1 MILKQDWRQVFMAKP
16 NRSTLSLVWRL
27 LTLMKTL
34 LPWIILAVGFAV
46 MGFVITVSIPTGI
59 AYLGLLAI
67 RQEVIPILA
76 LYLLIA
82 LAFLRGFV
90 RYGEHYFGHFVAFH
104 SLAAF
109 RNLIFKKLRALSP
122 ACLDSQD
129 SGYLLKMIGEDI
141 EALEVF
147 FAHTIAPICT
157 AILSAGL
164 MFWYFCQ
171 SSWQLA
177 LLALATYACLAIVIP
192 IYFANIL
199 QVLLK
204 SQNEGRKDY
213 LSYFLE
219 SLRSVKDLLQ
229 FQVLDEQFERLIKK
243 SNHVNALDRNVAQAQ
258 FLQMALTFF
267 WLGLMILAFS
277 YMVFDGIYHDSLS
290 FDKGLLTFIAFTA
303 SFSPFLELGRLPL
316 GFKRAMNAARNIFD
330 LLDENV
336 IVDEGT
342 KQIDR
347 LRSVSFEDLSF
358 AYPKRQELVFKDL
371 SVTFQEKGIIGIKG
385 ESGSGK
391 STLVKLIMKWYNW
404 KTGDIFLNDRNSCLL
419 NAAKLQDTIA
429 YVPQTAQLFQQ
440 SIRENLTFGRQDI
453 SDESIWN
460 LAEACG
466 MKDRL
471 LACKEGLDTIIKSP
485 SDFSAGEGQRLE
497 LMRALLK
504 DASCYIF
511 DEPTSNLDSLY
522 EAILLDLIKTHCQ
535 GLVFLISH
543 RPSTLACADHLF
555 CVKNGF
561 LKEVNKK

>member
-1 MILKQDWRQVFMAKP
+1 MAKP

-90 RYGEHYFGHFVAFH
+90 RYGEHYFAHFVAFH

-277 YMVFDGIYHDSLS
+277 YMVFDGICHDSLS

-371 SVTFQEKGIIGIKG
+371 TVTFQEKGIIGIKG

-440 SIRENLTFGRQDI
+440 SIRENLIFGRQDI

-511 DEPTSNLDSLY
+511 DEPTSNLDSLN

-543 RPSTLACADHLF
+543 RPSTLACVDHLF
-555 CVKNGF
+555 CVKNGS

>member
-1 MILKQDWRQVFMAKP
+1 MAKP

-277 YMVFDGIYHDSLS
+277 YMVFDGICRDSLS

-347 LRSVSFEDLSF
+347 LWSVSFEDLSF

-466 MKDRL
+466 MEDRL

-511 DEPTSNLDSLY
+511 DEPTSNLDSLN

>member
-1 MILKQDWRQVFMAKP
+1 MAKP

-67 RQEVIPILA
+67 RQKVIPILA

-277 YMVFDGIYHDSLS
+277 YMVFDGICHDSLS

-460 LAEACG
+460 LAETCG

-511 DEPTSNLDSLY
+511 DEPTSNLDSLN

-555 CVKNGF
+555 CVKNGS

>member
-1 MILKQDWRQVFMAKP
+1 MAKP

-277 YMVFDGIYHDSLS
+277 YMVFDGICHDSLS

-316 GFKRAMNAARNIFD
+316 SFKRAMNAARNIFD

-511 DEPTSNLDSLY
+511 DEPTSNLDSLN

-555 CVKNGF
+555 CVKNGS

>member
-1 MILKQDWRQVFMAKP
+1 MAKP
-16 NRSTLSLVWRL
+16 NRFTLSLVWRL

-277 YMVFDGIYHDSLS
+277 YMVFDGICHDSLS

-460 LAEACG
+460 LAETCG

-511 DEPTSNLDSLY
+511 DEPTSNLDSLN

-555 CVKNGF
+555 CVKNGS

>member
-1 MILKQDWRQVFMAKP
+1 MAKP

-277 YMVFDGIYHDSLS
+277 YMVFDGICHDSLS

-371 SVTFQEKGIIGIKG
+371 TVTFQEKGIIGIKG

-440 SIRENLTFGRQDI
+440 SIRENLIFGRQDI

-511 DEPTSNLDSLY
+511 DEPTSNLDSLN
-522 EAILLDLIKTHCQ
+522 EAILLDLIKTYCQ

-543 RPSTLACADHLF
+543 RPSTLACVDHLF
-555 CVKNGF
+555 CVKNGS

>member
-1 MILKQDWRQVFMAKP
+1 MAKP

-109 RNLIFKKLRALSP
+109 RNLIFKKLRGLSP

-277 YMVFDGIYHDSLS
+277 YMVFDGICHDSLS

-371 SVTFQEKGIIGIKG
+371 TVTFQEKGIIGIKG

-511 DEPTSNLDSLY
+511 DEPTSNLDSLN

-543 RPSTLACADHLF
+543 RASTLACVDHLF
-555 CVKNGF
+555 CVKNGS

>member
-1 MILKQDWRQVFMAKP
+1 MAKP

-277 YMVFDGIYHDSLS
+277 YMVFDGICRDSLS

-511 DEPTSNLDSLY
+511 DEPTSNLDSLN

-543 RPSTLACADHLF
+543 RPSTLVCADHLF

>member
-1 MILKQDWRQVFMAKP
+1 MAKP

-27 LTLMKTL
+27 LTLMRTL

-277 YMVFDGIYHDSLS
+277 YMVFDGICHDSLS

-460 LAEACG
+460 LAETCG

-511 DEPTSNLDSLY
+511 DEPTSNLDSLN

-555 CVKNGF
+555 CVKNGS

>member
-1 MILKQDWRQVFMAKP
+1 MAKP

-104 SLAAF
+104 SLAVF

-277 YMVFDGIYHDSLS
+277 YMVFDGICRDSLS

-511 DEPTSNLDSLY
+511 DEPTSNLDSLN

>member
-1 MILKQDWRQVFMAKP
+1 MAKP

-371 SVTFQEKGIIGIKG
+371 TVTFQEKGIIGIKG

-485 SDFSAGEGQRLE
+485 SEFSAGEGQRLE

-511 DEPTSNLDSLY
+511 DEPTSNLDSLN

-543 RPSTLACADHLF
+543 RPSTLACVDHLF
-555 CVKNGF
+555 CVKNGS

>member
-1 MILKQDWRQVFMAKP
+1 MAKP

-277 YMVFDGIYHDSLS
+277 YMVFDGICHDSLS

-371 SVTFQEKGIIGIKG
+371 SVTFQKKGIIGIKG

-511 DEPTSNLDSLY
+511 DEPTSNLDSLN

>member
-1 MILKQDWRQVFMAKP
+1 MAKP

-157 AILSAGL
+157 AILSAGI
-164 MFWYFCQ
+164 MFWYFFQ

-277 YMVFDGIYHDSLS
+277 YMVFDGICHDSLS

-511 DEPTSNLDSLY
+511 DEPTSNLDSLN

-555 CVKNGF
+555 CVKNGS

>member
-1 MILKQDWRQVFMAKP
+1 MAKP

-157 AILSAGL
+157 AILSAGI
-164 MFWYFCQ
+164 MFWYFFQ

-177 LLALATYACLAIVIP
+177 LLALATYACLAIVIS

-277 YMVFDGIYHDSLS
+277 YMVFDGICHDSLS

-511 DEPTSNLDSLY
+511 DEPTSNLDSLN

-555 CVKNGF
+555 CVKNGS

>member
-1 MILKQDWRQVFMAKP
+1 MAKP

-277 YMVFDGIYHDSLS
+277 YMVFDGICHDSLS

-471 LACKEGLDTIIKSP
+471 LACKESLDTIIKSP

-511 DEPTSNLDSLY
+511 DEPTSNLDSLN

>member
-1 MILKQDWRQVFMAKP
+1 MAKP

-67 RQEVIPILA
+67 IQEVIPILA

-277 YMVFDGIYHDSLS
+277 YMVFDGICHDSLS

-460 LAEACG
+460 LAETCG

-511 DEPTSNLDSLY
+511 DEPTSNLDSLN

>member
-1 MILKQDWRQVFMAKP
+1 MAKP

-129 SGYLLKMIGEDI
+129 SGYLLKMIGEGI

-277 YMVFDGIYHDSLS
+277 YMVFDGICHDSLS

-460 LAEACG
+460 LAETCG

-511 DEPTSNLDSLY
+511 DEPTSNLDSLN

-555 CVKNGF
+555 CVKNGS

>member
-1 MILKQDWRQVFMAKP
+1 MAKP

-204 SQNEGRKDY
+204 SQNEGRKYY

-511 DEPTSNLDSLY
+511 DEPTSNLDSLN

>member
-1 MILKQDWRQVFMAKP
+1 MAKP

-157 AILSAGL
+157 AILSAGI

-277 YMVFDGIYHDSLS
+277 YMVFDGICHDSLS

-511 DEPTSNLDSLY
+511 DEPTSNLDSLN

>member
-1 MILKQDWRQVFMAKP
+1 MAKP

-34 LPWIILAVGFAV
+34 LPWIILAIGFAV

-243 SNHVNALDRNVAQAQ
+243 SNHINALDRNVAQAQ

-277 YMVFDGIYHDSLS
+277 YMVFDGICHDSLS

-511 DEPTSNLDSLY
+511 DEPTSNLDSLN

>member
-1 MILKQDWRQVFMAKP
+1 MAKP

-157 AILSAGL
+157 AILSAGI

-277 YMVFDGIYHDSLS
+277 YMVFDGICHDSLS

-347 LRSVSFEDLSF
+347 LRSVSFENLSF

-511 DEPTSNLDSLY
+511 DEPTSNLDSLN

>member
-1 MILKQDWRQVFMAKP
+1 MAKP

-122 ACLDSQD
+122 ACLDGQD

-164 MFWYFCQ
+164 MFWYFFQ

-277 YMVFDGIYHDSLS
+277 YMVFDGICHDSLS

-371 SVTFQEKGIIGIKG
+371 SVTFQEKKIIGIKG

-460 LAEACG
+460 LAETCG

-511 DEPTSNLDSLY
+511 DEPTSNLDSLN

-555 CVKNGF
+555 CVKNGS

>member
-1 MILKQDWRQVFMAKP
+1 MAKP

-277 YMVFDGIYHDSLS
+277 YMVFDGICHDSLS

-460 LAEACG
+460 LAETCG

-511 DEPTSNLDSLY
+511 DEPTSNLDSLN

-555 CVKNGF
+555 YVKNGS

>member
-1 MILKQDWRQVFMAKP
+1 MAKP

-371 SVTFQEKGIIGIKG
+371 TVTFQEKGIIGIKG

-460 LAEACG
+460 LAETCG

-511 DEPTSNLDSLY
+511 DEPTSNLDSLN

-555 CVKNGF
+555 CVKNGS

>member
-1 MILKQDWRQVFMAKP
+1 MAKP

-46 MGFVITVSIPTGI
+46 MGFVITVSISTGI

-277 YMVFDGIYHDSLS
+277 YMVFDGICHDSLS

-371 SVTFQEKGIIGIKG
+371 TVTFQEKGIIGIKG

-440 SIRENLTFGRQDI
+440 SIRENLIFGRQDI

-511 DEPTSNLDSLY
+511 DEPTSNLDSLN

-543 RPSTLACADHLF
+543 RPSTLACVDHLF
-555 CVKNGF
+555 CVKNGS

>member
-1 MILKQDWRQVFMAKP
+1 MAKP

-277 YMVFDGIYHDSLS
+277 YMVFDGICHDSLS

-460 LAEACG
+460 LAETCG

-511 DEPTSNLDSLY
+511 DEPTSSLDSLN

-555 CVKNGF
+555 CVKNGS

>member
-1 MILKQDWRQVFMAKP
+1 MAKP

-277 YMVFDGIYHDSLS
+277 YMVFDGICRDSLS

-316 GFKRAMNAARNIFD
+316 GFKRAMNAARNIFN

-511 DEPTSNLDSLY
+511 DEPTSNLDSLN
-522 EAILLDLIKTHCQ
+522 EAILLDLIKKHCQ

>member
-1 MILKQDWRQVFMAKP
+1 MAKP

-157 AILSAGL
+157 AILSAGI

-277 YMVFDGIYHDSLS
+277 YMVFDGICHDSLS

-371 SVTFQEKGIIGIKG
+371 TVTFQEKGIIGIKG

-511 DEPTSNLDSLY
+511 DEPTSNLDSLN

>member
-1 MILKQDWRQVFMAKP
+1 MAKP

-27 LTLMKTL
+27 ITLMKTL

-277 YMVFDGIYHDSLS
+277 YMVFDGICHDSLS

-511 DEPTSNLDSLY
+511 DEPTSNLDSLN

-555 CVKNGF
+555 CVKNGS

>member
-1 MILKQDWRQVFMAKP
+1 MAKP

-267 WLGLMILAFS
+267 CLGLMILAFS
-277 YMVFDGIYHDSLS
+277 YMVFDGICHDSLS

-460 LAEACG
+460 LAETCG

-511 DEPTSNLDSLY
+511 DEPTSNLDSLN

>member
-1 MILKQDWRQVFMAKP
+1 MAKP

-109 RNLIFKKLRALSP
+109 RNLIFKKLGALSP

-277 YMVFDGIYHDSLS
+277 YMVFDGICHDSLS

-511 DEPTSNLDSLY
+511 DEPTSNLDSLN

-555 CVKNGF
+555 CVKNGS

>member
-1 MILKQDWRQVFMAKP
+1 MAKP

-171 SSWQLA
+171 SSWRLA

-277 YMVFDGIYHDSLS
+277 YMVFDGICHDSLS

-371 SVTFQEKGIIGIKG
+371 TVTFQEKGIIGIKG

-511 DEPTSNLDSLY
+511 DEPTSNLDSLN

-543 RPSTLACADHLF
+543 RPSTLACVDHLF
-555 CVKNGF
+555 CVKNGS

>member
-1 MILKQDWRQVFMAKP
+1 MAKP

-199 QVLLK
+199 QALLK

>member
-1 MILKQDWRQVFMAKP
+1 MAKP

-277 YMVFDGIYHDSLS
+277 YMVFDGICHDSLS

-460 LAEACG
+460 LAETCG
-466 MKDRL
+466 MKDGL

-511 DEPTSNLDSLY
+511 DEPTSNLDSLN

-555 CVKNGF
+555 CVKNGS

>member
-1 MILKQDWRQVFMAKP
+1 MAKP

-277 YMVFDGIYHDSLS
+277 YMVFDGICHDSLS

-371 SVTFQEKGIIGIKG
+371 TVTFQEKGIIGIKG

-497 LMRALLK
+497 LMRTLLK

-511 DEPTSNLDSLY
+511 DEPTSNLDSLN

-543 RPSTLACADHLF
+543 RASTLACVDHLF
-555 CVKNGF
+555 CVKNGS

>member
-1 MILKQDWRQVFMAKP
+1 MAKP
-16 NRSTLSLVWRL
+16 NRSTLSLVWRS

-104 SLAAF
+104 SLAVF

-277 YMVFDGIYHDSLS
+277 YMVFDGIFHDSLS

-511 DEPTSNLDSLY
+511 DEPTSNLDSLN
-522 EAILLDLIKTHCQ
+522 EAILLNLIKTHCQ

-555 CVKNGF
+555 CVKNGS

>member
-1 MILKQDWRQVFMAKP
+1 MAKP

-277 YMVFDGIYHDSLS
+277 YMVFDGICHDSLS

-511 DEPTSNLDSLY
+511 DEPTSNLDSLN

>member
-1 MILKQDWRQVFMAKP
+1 MAKP

-277 YMVFDGIYHDSLS
+277 YMVFDGICHDSLS

-460 LAEACG
+460 LAETCG

-511 DEPTSNLDSLY
+511 DEPTSNLDSLN

>member
-1 MILKQDWRQVFMAKP
+1 MAKP

-277 YMVFDGIYHDSLS
+277 YMVFDGICHDSLS

-316 GFKRAMNAARNIFD
+316 GFKRAMNAARNMFD

-371 SVTFQEKGIIGIKG
+371 TVTFQEKGIIGIKG

-440 SIRENLTFGRQDI
+440 SIRENLIFGRQDI

-511 DEPTSNLDSLY
+511 DEPTSNLDSLN

-543 RPSTLACADHLF
+543 RPSTLACVDHLF
-555 CVKNGF
+555 CVKNGS